1 MFPEGSSANSSSG
14 FYTITSIIDH
24 GYSGIVEMV
33 EPVLPEEALNFHDCE
48 RSIGMIWDD
57 YFCKEMEPGEMCMK
71 AGGKELVIACG
82 YVSGIIFLLN
92 SSANII

>member
-1 MFPEGSSANSSSG
+1 MFPEESTNGSSG
-14 FYTITSIIDH
+14 FYTITSIIDR
-24 GYSGIVEMV
+24 GYSGIVEMAKL
-33 EPVLPEEALNFHDCE
+33 VLPEKALNLHDCE
-48 RSIGMIWDD
+48 CSIGMIWDD

-71 AGGKELVIACG
+71 ARGKELVIACG